1 MEGDNLY
8 SLNANQIIQKLEEP
22 GINLLPVKMELKR
35 KAKIRELK
43 NALTI
48 SEKIQTSRIL
58 CDILGE
64 RRAKSAIPVLI
75 KCLNS
80 RSEDLR
86 ENAAEAIGKIGGEE
100 AGEELMNQLRK
111 KPNVWIAL
119 ALGSIKYKP
128 SIPSLITALSGPFPK
143 VRGGAAWS
151 LGELMAKEALVELE
165 NAFEKETETYSKKR
179 ILEAIEIMR
188 NP

>member
-1 MEGDNLY
+1 MEVDNSC

-35 KAKIRELK
+35 KANIRELI
-43 NALTI
+43 NALMI
-48 SEKIQTSRIL
+48 SKKIQTSRIL

-100 AGEELMNQLRK
+100 AGEELINQLRK
-111 KPNVWIAL
+111 KPNVWIAI
-119 ALGSIKYKP
+119 ALGAIKYKP
-128 SIPSLITALSGPFPK
+128 SIPYLIIALTGPFPK

-151 LGELMAKEALVELE
+151 LGEFMAKEALGELE
-165 NAFEKETETYSKKR
+165 KAFEKETDSYSKKR
-179 ILEAIEIMR
+179 ISVAIEIIR
-188 NP
+188 NT